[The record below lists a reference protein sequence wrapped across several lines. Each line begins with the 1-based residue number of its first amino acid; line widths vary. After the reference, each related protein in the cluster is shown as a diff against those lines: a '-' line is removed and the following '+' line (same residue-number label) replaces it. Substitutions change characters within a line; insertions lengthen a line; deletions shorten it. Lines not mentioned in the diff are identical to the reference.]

1 MSRFVPAWVADC
13 VKALSTNYW
22 LIFPATTLLIA
33 SFLCYKTLGSHH
45 KAQRATPSS
54 NATSKSPSGFSF
66 SRMHNYFQ
74 HQPPIV
80 QTIDP
85 MPSTRPLDL
94 NEKHRLVEDTTRR
107 VKQPY
112 DVFLVLDVE
121 ATCLEGGES
130 IVLKDV
136 TCCI

>member
-1 MSRFVPAWVADC
+1 
-13 VKALSTNYW
+13 
-22 LIFPATTLLIA
+22 
-33 SFLCYKTLGSHH
+33 
-45 KAQRATPSS
+45 
-54 NATSKSPSGFSF
+54 
-66 SRMHNYFQ
+66 
-74 HQPPIV
+74 
-80 QTIDP
+80 